1 MKCNLIKGF
10 SLLCLLAYFLIFSS
24 SVQADETIPNR
35 VSLDGIF
42 TTNLGVSNNSSEV
55 VDDVGVIT
63 NGLPNQVGALWSTED
78 NLLDFKKDFNMVAYV
93 KQTGVAGAAGDPV
106 MVWFFFYKGPRQN

>member
-78 NLLDFKKDFNMVAYV
+78 NLLDFKKILIWLPMLNRLGLLVL
-93 KQTGVAGAAGDPV
+93 PV